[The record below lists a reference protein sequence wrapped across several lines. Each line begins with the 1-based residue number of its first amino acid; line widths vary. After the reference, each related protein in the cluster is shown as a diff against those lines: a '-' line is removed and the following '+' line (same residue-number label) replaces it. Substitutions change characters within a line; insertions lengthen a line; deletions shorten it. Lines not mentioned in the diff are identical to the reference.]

1 MPVLLFGVVI
11 GAGFF
16 VATFW
21 SLFQALRAKETLRMA
36 HSAAAVLSLF
46 MMAALST
53 AHPLISAV
61 AGALLVGAGAVAV
74 ILERGF
80 ARLFPVSQIAVGVA
94 VAVGLP
100 FAA

>member
-1 MPVLLFGVVI
+1 MLLFGVVI

-16 VATFW
+16 AATFW
-21 SLFQALRAKETLRMA
+21 SILQALRAKETLRMA
-36 HSAAAVLSLF
+36 HSAAAILSLF

-53 AHPLISAV
+53 AHPMVSAV
-61 AGALLVGAGAVAV
+61 AGALLIGAALVAV

-80 ARLFPVSQIAVGVA
+80 ARLFPISQIAVGAA

>member
-1 MPVLLFGVVI
+1 MPMLLFGVVI

-16 VATFW
+16 AATLW

-36 HSAAAVLSLF
+36 HSACAMLSVF
-46 MMAALST
+46 MMIALGV
-53 AHPLISAV
+53 AHPVLSAV
-61 AGALLVGAGAVAV
+61 AGALLIGAAFVAFV
-74 ILERGF
+74 FERGF
-80 ARLFPVSQIAVGVA
+80 ARVFPVSQIAVGLA

>member
-1 MPVLLFGVVI
+1 MPMLLVGVVI

-21 SLFQALRAKETLRMA
+21 SIVQALRAKETLRFA
-36 HSAAAVLSLF
+36 HSAAAILSVF
-46 MMAALST
+46 MMGGLGH
-53 AHPLISAV
+53 AHPLVSAV
-61 AGALLVGAGAVAV
+61 AGALLVGAGVVAM

-94 VAVGLP
+94 VAAGLP
-100 FAA
+100 FAM